1 MPLDRTEWISLTVA
15 LAGLLTA
22 LILIYLS
29 LTTTAKP
36 SANFGCLASHTLPKS
51 DAPSVH
57 RSASVRFQPPQPRA
71 ATARTSGDRIGQL
84 PSGVTHP
91 PIFLGV
97 PFRLPGPH
105 PLN

>member
-36 SANFGCLASHTLPKS
+36 SANSGCLASHTLPKS
-51 DAPSVH
+51 DA
-57 RSASVRFQPPQPRA
+57 SVRFSA
-71 ATARTSGDRIGQL
+71 LTSENTSIGQSNSRIL
-84 PSGVTHP
+84 VTEG
-91 PIFLGV
+91 IRRQ
-97 PFRLPGPH
+97 RLE
-105 PLN
+105 LAI